1 MESLLTLSI
10 RYSTRKKVTRLTV
23 PEGHVVRAK
32 HSVMMNE
39 MQRIPVN
46 VKPRPYDVLLER
58 GLLQRSGRVLT
69 RLLGK
74 QRRCFV
80 VTVPQVW
87 KLWGR
92 TLEKSLTNAGLRVEF
107 LEMGDGEPHK
117 RFRTLEALADRM
129 VVLKADRDS
138 AVIALGGGVVGD
150 VAGFLASI
158 YMRGIELVQ
167 IPTTLLAQVDASV
180 GGKTAVNLRAGKN
193 LAGAFHQPLAVL
205 IDSEVLSTLPEREFR
220 AGLYESVKCGIIGD
234 ARLFRFLETNQ
245 ASILR
250 REGAALDPVI
260 AASVKLKANVVSA
273 DERENGVRRNLNF
286 GHTIGH
292 ALEAET
298 GYRQFLH
305 GEAVAWGMVAALHI
319 AQAVGTMKR
328 ADADRVTTAIL
339 SLGKLPRV
347 NASAKR
353 VAARLDSDKKA
364 RGGKVHFILPTK
376 IGAVEVVDNIPES
389 IALQA
394 VEHVRRISAR
404 QSR

>member
-1 MESLLTLSI
+1 
-10 RYSTRKKVTRLTV
+10 V
-23 PEGHVVRAK
+23 A
-32 HSVMMNE
+32 
-39 MQRIPVN
+39 
-46 VKPRPYDVLLER
+46 
-58 GLLQRSGRVLT
+58 

-80 VTVPQVW
+80 VTVPHVRR
-87 KLWGR
+87 LWGEV
-92 TLEKSLTNAGLRVEF
+92 LEASLTQAGLRVEF

-117 RFRTLEALADRM
+117 RFRTLETLAERM
-129 VVLKADRDS
+129 VVLGADRAS

-150 VAGFLASI
+150 VAGFLAAI
-158 YMRGIELVQ
+158 YMRGIDLVQ

-180 GGKTAVNLRAGKN
+180 GGKTGVNLRAGKN

-220 AGLYESVKCGIIGD
+220 AGLYESLKCGVIGD
-234 ARLFRFLETNQ
+234 AGLFRFMERNL
-245 ASILR
+245 AAILR

-260 AASVKLKANVVSA
+260 AASVKLKASVVSA

-305 GEAVAWGMVAALHI
+305 GEAVAWGMVAAVHI
-319 AQAVGTMKR
+319 AQAVGTMKSV
-328 ADADRVTTAIL
+328 DAERTTAAIL

-347 NASAKR
+347 NASPKR
-353 VAARLDSDKKA
+353 VVARLGSDKKA

-376 IGAVEVVDNIPES
+376 IGTVEVVADIPES
-389 IALQA
+389 IALAA
-394 VEHVRRISAR
+394 VENVRRISAR
-404 QSR
+404 Q

>member
-1 MESLLTLSI
+1 MQKIQKI
-10 RYSTRKKVTRLTV
+10 RVK
-23 PEGHVVRAK
+23 
-32 HSVMMNE
+32 
-39 MQRIPVN
+39 
-46 VKPRPYDVLLER
+46 VKPRHYDILLER
-58 GLLQRSGRVLT
+58 GLLARSGRVLA

-80 VTVPQVW
+80 ATVPQVRR
-87 KLWGR
+87 LWGGV
-92 TLEKSLTNAGLRVEF
+92 LETSLTQAGLRVEF

-117 RFRTLEALADRM
+117 RFRTLETLAERM
-129 VVLKADRDS
+129 VVLGADRDS

-150 VAGFLASI
+150 VAGFLAAI

-180 GGKTAVNLRAGKN
+180 GGKTGVNLRAGKN

-220 AGLYESVKCGIIGD
+220 AGLYESLKCGVIGD
-234 ARLFRFLETNQ
+234 ARLFRFMEANQ
-245 ASILR
+245 AAILR

-260 AASVKLKANVVSA
+260 AASVKLKASVVSA

-305 GEAVAWGMVAALHI
+305 GEAVAWGMIAAVHI
-319 AQAVGTMKR
+319 AQAVGTMKPV
-328 ADADRVTTAIL
+328 DAERTTAAIL

-347 NASAKR
+347 NASPKR
-353 VAARLDSDKKA
+353 VVARLGSDKKA
-364 RGGKVHFILPTK
+364 RGGKVHFVLPTK
-376 IGAVEVVDNIPES
+376 IGAVEVVAGISET
-389 IALQA
+389 AVLEA

-404 QSR
+404 Q